1 MRVFF
6 NVDIHMLLYVLLCY
20 WYRFYNKINIFSIFA
35 FLDLEEEVSSLTAAV
50 VVLSL
55 FLVTILILC
64 AVYFIRRRSVL
75 KHSSKFLNHWIL
87 MSFSGKYI
95 KNVFAISISYH
106 FKFCC
111 FMFWKTDYFLNTLIN
126 LYDLLLTKQ
135 TSWSTAYLANDK
147 VVKCVNTVSNV
158 WGLFHSFYFSLK
170 DYVRQNRHLMT

>member
-1 MRVFF
+1 M
-6 NVDIHMLLYVLLCY
+6 
-20 WYRFYNKINIFSIFA
+20 
-35 FLDLEEEVSSLTAAV
+35 TAAV

-64 AVYFIRRRSVL
+64 AVYYIRRRSVL

-126 LYDLLLTKQ
+126 LYVCFLPNKPHDQQHILQ
-135 TSWSTAYLANDK
+135 TIRWSSVLIQWVTFE
-147 VVKCVNTVSNV
+147 VSFTLFIFLWKTTSGKIAIWWHKYEGNWRWKTRK
-158 WGLFHSFYFSLK
+158 WG
-170 DYVRQNRHLMT
+170 

>member
-1 MRVFF
+1 MG
-6 NVDIHMLLYVLLCY
+6 
-20 WYRFYNKINIFSIFA
+20 IFA

-64 AVYFIRRRSVL
+64 AVYYIRRRSVL

-87 MSFSGKYI
+87 MSFSGK
-95 KNVFAISISYH
+95 NVFVISISYH

-158 WGLFHSFYFSLK
+158 WGLFHSLNFSLK
-170 DYVRQNRHLMT
+170 DCVRQNRHLMT